1 MADGFVADSGI
12 RAQLSSLESSVSGLA
27 SVIPTQEMGRFT
39 DYLFELQRQTGMTNS
54 EIEQYRQSLEKLSRI
69 TKTYSQ
75 RDLAQVNAEL
85 RKNTVAFRMLG
96 RETESYIKMLSTAFP
111 TGANKA
117 NQSIL
122 SLQKNIPELFTLMK
136 AGQRDVATLF
146 EIMQTGGEEALSTY
160 MAIIDATGD
169 RRQLDAINK
178 LSIAWNEYSKN
189 VEDLE
194 LRISSVAAETV
205 LAFSESAKGVSSIGA
220 AAGVA
225 IKQVTKLGGAMTNL
239 ISTAAMLQMS
249 GLVNIGGLRGAISGG
264 GGGGAIGL
272 SGRLGAIGMRR
283 QMAGKMGGNLLMSGA
298 GRLGQG
304 AGLLKAG
311 LGSAAFYGTGIF
323 GGGMIGDM
331 GGRYIGEKL
340 DLGYETSVGA
350 AWDAAKSLLGF
361 KSGGIRMKGS
371 KESAV
376 TSMGLGQLQEK
387 DLEITKQLTDLNKK
401 MIGLTVTESKP
412 IQEDIN
418 KLLEKQG
425 QYRTE
430 LIKKVEVEF
439 ATNNRQKEIYNAQN
453 DYLSAQVDYIIE
465 TGIGLDKVDDKVN
478 KILDNRIKTLQ
489 KDESILKNLIKQETN
504 VDKIK
509 SLNERLA
516 SIEKEKL
523 QIFNLAVS
531 SAEKMISA
539 REKEFNITKS
549 ILEMRKQFIEFEG
562 ESTENSQELYEIRQK
577 NLEMEI
583 QLAKMRVKELADA
596 DKKRNLFGSE
606 NRDKL
611 NAIKKER
618 EESEKTYATLIN
630 YTEKIDIKKATSANL
645 KQRLQELGA
654 EYAETGSSSYGKVI
668 EGRRE
673 SIKQYLKLTKQIEGG
688 ALTSLP
694 KDISRLKEQES
705 FLQKA
710 VKMDEERSS
719 IARKQ
724 AEQNLKNLMFEYN
737 VLAPK
742 KQAVKVGEDSL
753 KELQI
758 EGDYLKAN
766 LELENQRFKNI
777 DDVIEKEK
785 YLLSNYKAQNE
796 QLKDN
801 LKVAKQFKNLP
812 EQRRIQTQMTGMQ
825 QQIQGQELKI
835 ALAPIVQR
843 EKELNVLNAILD
855 SSKSIVDSFKAPV
868 EYIANYTRQQVSI
881 SQENM
886 KLQEQKL
893 TEMMKQEGVNQN
905 DLLEQVSKVREAGAK
920 TASLMDQY
928 KRTWEEKFTQFTL
941 GMSTGTYIYKADT
954 SRMAKLGPAFQPWRN
969 TDRGLG
975 TREAIMEGLGMGGR
989 ERTKVEI
996 EIAKQ
1001 LARIAAAF
1009 EDQGFKF

>member
-249 GLVNIGGLRGAISGG
+249 GLVNIGGLKGAVGSQFGGVRGLMGRFAPANIMGQAGLKLNAAAGTSTLLGG
-264 GGGGAIGL
+264 GLIKGAGALAGVGGLTGATVGIGGGAF
-272 SGRLGAIGMRR
+272 LGDMIARGM
-283 QMAGKMGGNLLMSGA
+283 GKYATRGINKIFGTNIQEDFETS
-298 GRLGQG
+298 
-304 AGLLKAG
+304 
-311 LGSAAFYGTGIF
+311 LGSAWQAATG
-323 GGGMIGDM
+323 
-331 GGRYIGEKL
+331 
-340 DLGYETSVGA
+340 
-350 AWDAAKSLLGF
+350 
-361 KSGGIRMKGS
+361 GGIRMKNVVRERGAAQLTYG
-371 KESAV
+371 E
-376 TSMGLGQLQEK
+376 LQERGGAA
-387 DLEITKQLTDLNKK
+387 TRR
-401 MIGLTVTESKP
+401 
-412 IQEDIN
+412 IQMLSGALANADPERAKSLQQEIN

-425 QYRTE
+425 QYRSE
-430 LIKKVEVEF
+430 LIKRVQVEF
-439 ATNNRQKEIYNAQN
+439 AVANRQRDIVESQN
-453 DYLSAQVDYIIE
+453 NLLQAQVDYAATI
-465 TGIGLDKVDDKVN
+465 GIGLDKIESKSIKV
-478 KILDNRIKTLQ
+478 LQNRAKLL
-489 KDESILKNLIKQETN
+489 KEDESILRELLKQEKNL
-504 VDKIK
+504 DRIK
-509 SLNERLA
+509 SINDRLA
-516 SIEKEKL
+516 QIEKEKL
-523 QIFNLAVS
+523 TIYNDG
-531 SAEKMISA
+531 ISA
-539 REKEFNITKS
+539 TEKLVGAKQRELDIEKSIFEVRKEFLVFQGQSVENTIESFSIKRKELEQEAELLKMRIEGAKVSERVRKDVEGTANREKLYGIRSQKQAKERELENLTILYKGIESPEFYVKKQQS
-549 ILEMRKQFIEFEG
+549 YEGRKEHLPKTIQY
-562 ESTENSQELYEIRQK
+562 LK
-577 NLEMEI
+577 NLE
-583 QLAKMRVKELADA
+583 
-596 DKKRNLFGSE
+596 
-606 NRDKL
+606 
-611 NAIKKER
+611 AI
-618 EESEKTYATLIN
+618 S
-630 YTEKIDIKKATSANL
+630 
-645 KQRLQELGA
+645 
-654 EYAETGSSSYGKVI
+654 
-668 EGRRE
+668 
-673 SIKQYLKLTKQIEGG
+673 KQIEGG
-688 ALTSLP
+688 RIQELQKELETLNQQESSMKRMIEYNEEEYSIHVKSLNQQLKNINARKELLEKEKP
-694 KDISRLKEQES
+694 LETEKSRLSE
-705 FLQKA
+705 
-710 VKMDEERSS
+710 
-719 IARKQ
+719 I
-724 AEQNLKNLMFEYN
+724 
-737 VLAPK
+737 
-742 KQAVKVGEDSL
+742 
-753 KELQI
+753 QI
-758 EGDYLKAN
+758 EGELLKSNA
-766 LELENQRFKNI
+766 ELEEKRFKNI
-777 DDVIEKEK
+777 DTLIQKEK
-785 YLLSNYKAQNE
+785 DVLQNYKDQYE
-796 QLKDN
+796 QLK
-801 LKVAKQFKNLP
+801 KVRDIAKQAGKTLP

-1009 EDQGFKF
+1009 EDQGFEF